1 MIEKL
6 ISKKRYMWQ
15 YLYSYGINSL
25 LYKLKSNEEKEDY
38 ETCKIIKDV
47 ILNHNKLVNDALPTK
62 L

>member
-1 MIEKL
+1 MIEEL

-15 YLYSYGINSL
+15 YLYSYGFKSL
-25 LYKLKSNEEKEDY
+25 LYKLKLNEVEENY

-47 ILNHNKLVNDALPTK
+47 IIAHNKLTNDALPTK